1 MKGNDSS
8 AFSVIEELVERLKNS
23 SRFEQAGDLIIRSQ
37 PKETLKRIEN
47 AMDCY
52 LKANRFLK
60 AY

>member
-1 MKGNDSS
+1 MKENEVNSV
-8 AFSVIEELVERLKNS
+8 SVIEELVERLKNS
-23 SRFEQAGDLIIRSQ
+23 NRFEQAADLIIRSQ
-37 PKETLKRIEN
+37 PKDTPKRIEN